1 MSQPSGVVDPL
12 DDAALLVEW
21 NHGIG
26 ADVQLPAPRLGVLTE
41 TLLAESTTV
50 RKGGATSLP
59 ETGFISPTR
68 NLVDETV
75 ELHEAA
81 VFS

>member
-26 ADVQLPAPRLGVLTE
+26 ADVQLPAPRLGILTE
-41 TLLAESTTV
+41 TLLAENTTV
-50 RKGGATSLP
+50 RRATSLP
-59 ETGFISPTR
+59 ETVFIGQTD